1 MTVTDVPHGGGSLS
15 APEDQVMTVT
25 GPMPASALGVT
36 NAHDHLFLRS
46 PVLAGQEV
54 EDLQRQVQFR
64 TAGTTP
70 PRPAGSGVSG
80 YITTAISLD
89 RRASR

>member
-1 MTVTDVPHGGGSLS
+1 
-15 APEDQVMTVT
+15 MTVT

-54 EDLQRQVQFR
+54 EDLERQVQKFR
-64 TAGTTP
+64 TAGTTL

-80 YITTAISLD
+80 YVTTAISLD